1 MSINNTNIKSA
12 ASTQSKYTF
21 ETYVAQ
27 NGVSRHSVTV
37 KVSVP
42 STLQFCPDTAELEVH
57 KYPTIGNTKI
67 MRVTVCIHDKDGNL
81 RIATFHPADM
91 YSAWS
96 DFKSAVTL
104 IGGVL

>member
-1 MSINNTNIKSA
+1 MSININSTQSA
-12 ASTQSKYTF
+12 SAQSKYTF

-27 NGVSRHSVTV
+27 NGVPRHSVTV

-67 MRVTVCIHDKDGNL
+67 MRVTVCLHDKDGNL
-81 RIATFHPADM
+81 RIAIFHPADM
-91 YSAWS
+91 WSAWS
-96 DFKSAVTL
+96 DFKSAVAL